1 MAMNTSSG
9 FSRLASTEAS
19 IRNVLASIVI
29 EPEPKHRPYVSKKKE
44 AKRKLAEQQQQL
56 ALLQASTLD
65 QIDFSWSESPPLT
78 SAAKDQADLDAFAE
92 QLRRDWGLD
101 TTPAEPAPAVTK
113 KKTPLKAK
121 PLLATAE
128 AAFIRPKPK
137 QHATLI
143 KRQIEVVIQVARAD
157 GSLIPFY
164 HCDQGIN
171 RLEAEIAAGRKARE
185 YGLRV
190 LRTISITS
198 KEFVR
203 EI

>member
-9 FSRLASTEAS
+9 FSKLASTEAH

-65 QIDFSWSESPPLT
+65 QISFSSFDTPLT
-78 SAAKDQADLDAFAE
+78 SAAQEQAELEAFEA

-101 TTPAEPAPAVTK
+101 VTPVVEAKPV
-113 KKTPLKAK
+113 KKTPLKSK
-121 PLLATAE
+121 
-128 AAFIRPKPK
+128 AFIPPTPPVEARPKPK
-137 QHATLI
+137 PHATLI

-164 HCDQGIN
+164 HCDPGFN
-171 RLEAEIAAGRKARE
+171 RLEAEIAAGQKARE